1 MLDKLTED
9 QRKVLLIW
17 FFLLIFLIGAVSLFS
32 YRRIKSKF
40 HNEVDKQYNIV
51 TDYSRYYTVLNILDK
66 YYTYINNGNYEDVL
80 KMLDKDFVNENHID
94 THTITNFIKK
104 YDIRTTYKGS
114 LMCSKRLG
122 NGYTSY
128 YVSGNVIGVNKYKEY
143 EDQYYEVVL
152 NENEMT
158 FTVKSIDSNQFGGEC
173 HA

>member
-17 FFLLIFLIGAVSLFS
+17 FFILIFLIVAVSMFAR
-32 YRRIKSKF
+32 YRIKSMF
-40 HNEVDKQYNIV
+40 NDEVDKQYIKV

-66 YYTYINNGNYEDVL
+66 YYTTIYNNNAEDVL
-80 KMLDKDFVNENHID
+80 KMLDEDYKKDKNLNKDNVLS
-94 THTITNFIKK
+94 TLKTNTS
-104 YDIRTTYKGS
+104 RTTYKGS

-122 NGYTSY
+122 KGHTSY
-128 YVSGNVIGVNKYKEY
+128 LVSGNPVGVNVDKSY
-143 EDQYYEVVL
+143 DDIFYEVEL

-158 FTVKSIDSNQFGGEC
+158 FSIKEIDASQFGGDC

>member
-1 MLDKLTED
+1 
-9 QRKVLLIW
+9 
-17 FFLLIFLIGAVSLFS
+17 
-32 YRRIKSKF
+32 
-40 HNEVDKQYNIV
+40 
-51 TDYSRYYTVLNILDK
+51 
-66 YYTYINNGNYEDVL
+66 
-80 KMLDKDFVNENHID
+80 
-94 THTITNFIKK
+94 
-104 YDIRTTYKGS
+104 
-114 LMCSKRLG
+114 MCSKRLG